1 MPRATNSTP
10 DSDVIIDNTRRDVLI
25 FRNPPPNP
33 SHPEDFGGWYNDTP
47 WRAPGEV
54 GYFYNDSLSSV
65 EAPGGSVEF
74 HFKGTQIAVFGTVI
88 TTPAGLPAPVS
99 WYSINGNDFTKYS
112 PPNVSVTH
120 NGVNFY
126 TSPELALDDH
136 VLTIN
141 VTTATSQ
148 SDYWL
153 DWIEYNI
160 TARGTPHTTSGTSS
174 SSVSPTDSPSKTPG
188 VSADRSKS
196 TPVGAIAGGAIGGV
210 VLVLAAILAF
220 VFWKRRNQIEAEIPK
235 DYDYGPRGRP
245 DAIPPATPYDSVSQF
260 QSAAPTTTSRGSSPD
275 MSPSMAEHQPMLLAA
290 RTTPPVS
297 PPPSFYSAG
306 APPLPPPPHTNA
318 NANAPPSASNSGTG
332 YSGGVIP
339 PSPGAPT
346 PASASARKNGGKK
359 GARNATSPTSAT
371 SSSSGVPPEGTAQPQ
386 VPSPSQPP
394 QDDHRL
400 AMLEDPVFEED
411 AATDLP
417 PAYASWT

>member
-10 DSDVIIDNTRRDVLI
+10 DSDVIVDNTRRDVLI

-33 SHPEDFGGWYNDTP
+33 SHPEIFGGWYNDTP

-74 HFKGTQIAVFGTVI
+74 HFKGTQIAVFGSILTI
-88 TTPAGLPAPVS
+88 PAGLPASVS
-99 WYSINGNDFTKYS
+99 WYSVNGNDFTKYS
-112 PPNVSVTH
+112 PPNVSVAH

-126 TSPELALDDH
+126 TSPELPLDDH

-141 VTTATSQ
+141 VTTATSE
-148 SDYWL
+148 SEYWL

-160 TARGTPHTTSGTSS
+160 TARSASQTSSGTSS
-174 SSVSPTDSPSKTPG
+174 SGGPTSTDSPTKSP
-188 VSADRSKS
+188 VPAARSKS
-196 TPVGAIAGGAIGGV
+196 APVGAIAGGVIGGV

-220 VFWKRRNQIEAEIPK
+220 VFWKRRNRIVAEIPK

-245 DAIPPATPYDSVSQF
+245 DAIPPVTPYDSVSQF
-260 QSAAPTTTSRGSSPD
+260 QSAAPTTISRGSSPD
-275 MSPSMAEHQPMLLAA
+275 MSPSMAEHQPMLLA
-290 RTTPPVS
+290 TQNSPPIS
-297 PPPSFYSAG
+297 PPPSFISAG
-306 APPLPPPPHTNA
+306 VPPT
-318 NANAPPSASNSGTG
+318 PSASSGGTG
-332 YSGGVIP
+332 P
-339 PSPGAPT
+339 ASPGAPA
-346 PASASARKNGGKK
+346 PVPVSASSRKNGGKK
-359 GARNATSPTSAT
+359 GARNVASPASAT
-371 SSSSGVPPEGTAQPQ
+371 SSASG
-386 VPSPSQPP
+386 PSPEAVQTQAQSPSNAPP
-394 QDDHRL
+394 DDHRL

>member
-10 DSDVIIDNTRRDVLI
+10 DSDVIVDNTRRDVLI

-47 WRAPGEV
+47 WRAPGEI

-74 HFKGTQIAVFGTVI
+74 HFKGTQIAVFGTII
-88 TTPAGLPAPVS
+88 TIPAGLPAPVS
-99 WYSINGNDFTKYS
+99 WYSVNGNDFTKYA

-126 TSPELALDDH
+126 TSPELPLDNH

-153 DWIEYNI
+153 DWIEYNV
-160 TARGTPHTTSGTSS
+160 TARSAPQTTTTSGTSTGGS
-174 SSVSPTDSPSKTPG
+174 TPTDSVGTKTP
-188 VSADRSKS
+188 VSTDRSKS
-196 TPVGAIAGGAIGGV
+196 TPIGAIAGGVIGGV
-210 VLVLAAILAF
+210 VLILAAILAF
-220 VFWKRRNQIEAEIPK
+220 VFWQRRKRIVAEIPK

-245 DAIPPATPYDSVSQF
+245 DAIPPVTPYDSVSQV
-260 QSAAPTTTSRGSSPD
+260 QLGSAAPTTISRGSSPD

-290 RTTPPVS
+290 QASPPVS
-297 PPPSFYSAG
+297 PPPSFTSAG
-306 APPLPPPPHTNA
+306 APPPPHPS
-318 NANAPPSASNSGTG
+318 APPSASISG
-332 YSGGVIP
+332 SGNASPGVP
-339 PSPGAPT
+339 APSPV
-346 PASASARKNGGKK
+346 SASARRNGGKK
-359 GARNATSPTSAT
+359 GVRNGVSPTNAT
-371 SSSSGVPPEGTAQPQ
+371 SSSPGTPLEVVQSQASSPPRNDHQ
-386 VPSPSQPP
+386 V
-394 QDDHRL
+394 
-400 AMLEDPVFEED
+400 AILEDPVFEED